1 MKIIDFWRSEG
12 ERWVNET
19 GFNKEGFLKALSEKV
34 PDWKE
39 QIHDKAIWSDLH
51 MQSNDLHEVEITK
64 IMIEELGTEYACY
77 LIETK
82 TEPKYNKGRMA
93 AIDYCVE
100 HSDQEWDNY
109 SDDVKWEVST
119 AQKIHNLSKKNGG
132 FITSDDFINLVKEVF
147 PPKGFEEE
155 ADESE

>member
-12 ERWVNET
+12 ERWVSDT
-19 GFNKEGFLKALSEKV
+19 GFNKEGLLKALSEKV

-82 TEPKYNKGRMA
+82 TEPKYHQGRMA
-93 AIDYCVE
+93 AIDYCAE
-100 HSDQEWDNY
+100 HSDLEWDNY
-109 SDDVKWEVST
+109 SDEVKWEVYV
-119 AQKIHNLSKKNGG
+119 AQKINSVFKKNEGS
-132 FITSDDFINLVKEVF
+132 ITFNDYINLVKEIF
-147 PPKGFEEE
+147 PPDDYY
-155 ADESE
+155 DETNETE

>member
-12 ERWVNET
+12 ERWVSET

-82 TEPKYNKGRMA
+82 TEPQYHLGRMA
-93 AIDYCVE
+93 AIDAHHASPMMATIAALREKYDLHMTVE
-100 HSDQEWDNY
+100 RF
-109 SDDVKWEVST
+109 VS
-119 AQKIHNLSKKNGG
+119 I
-132 FITSDDFINLVKEVF
+132 
-147 PPKGFEEE
+147 EEND
-155 ADESE
+155 ADERFFRK